1 MSGSIFHSESLA
13 GQRKKAQDGSWRAQQ
28 DPAKVF
34 PREEVVG
41 EGCVSG
47 IHRISRLASVSRCAV
62 VSDEYNVSIC
72 QRSQSLS
79 HKTSVFINICY

>member
-13 GQRKKAQDGSWRAQQ
+13 GKRKREQDGSWRAQQ

-34 PREEVVG
+34 PRG
-41 EGCVSG
+41 EGGGLCTSG
-47 IHRISRLASVSRCAV
+47 IHRVSRLASASRCAV
-62 VSDEYNVSIC
+62 VSDEYNISIC

-79 HKTSVFINICY
+79 HGTSMFINICS